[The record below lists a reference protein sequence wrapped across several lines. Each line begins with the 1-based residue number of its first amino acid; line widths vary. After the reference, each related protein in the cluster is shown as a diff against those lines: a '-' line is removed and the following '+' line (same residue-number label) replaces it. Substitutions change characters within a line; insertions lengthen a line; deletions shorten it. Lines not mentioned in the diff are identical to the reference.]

1 LIAIDSS
8 SFLSGVTLLP
18 SSSTYSK
25 MVILIIQM
33 LNNNNKTAC
42 LPAHTTTMALSQF
55 NWIII
60 VVKDVVDAPVIL
72 WMLVELLIELD
83 S

>member
-1 LIAIDSS
+1 
-8 SFLSGVTLLP
+8 
-18 SSSTYSK
+18 

-33 LNNNNKTAC
+33 LNNNKTAC